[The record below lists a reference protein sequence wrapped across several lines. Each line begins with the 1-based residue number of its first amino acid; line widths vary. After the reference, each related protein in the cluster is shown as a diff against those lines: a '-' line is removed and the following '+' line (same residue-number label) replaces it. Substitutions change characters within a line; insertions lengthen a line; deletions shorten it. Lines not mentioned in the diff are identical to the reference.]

1 MIPFFLAYFIEG
13 KTVRSVVYGWL
24 QSHIWEGSMR
34 GIGPLRM
41 LDRTFY
47 LYFFACFFPV
57 LFSPILFFS
66 YFFSRIFFPVLFFPR
81 MFFPYFFPY
90 FFFRTSFRIFFL
102 ACKNDNFVFIMGTS
116 SLEARNIRFA
126 NSNLSRVQE
135 FKLIPA
141 RKKIRKEVRKKK

>member
-102 ACKNDNFVFIMGTS
+102 AGINLNSWTLDK
-116 SLEARNIRFA
+116 LLFA
-126 NSNLSRVQE
+126 NLIFLASKLEVPMINTKLSFLQ
-135 FKLIPA
+135 A
-141 RKKIRKEVRKKK
+141 RKFKNG